1 MWDSSAAKVSRYAGS
16 STTHIILTYDD
27 DDECYTFARRAIL
40 CWVWWAASQPAS
52 PPHSLSL
59 GLLLIT
65 ARWTHSNRRRC
76 IDPFHRRRRRPALYR
91 VTFVVCRNCHHKSGS
106 KVQQYVNN
114 MHVGSSRMTLS
125 SRLHKSQLNCA
136 FYQHSTVKHS
146 TDGLVRPISCPCDYR
161 APHLSRTM
169 PSMWSNQFVF
179 DS

>member
-1 MWDSSAAKVSRYAGS
+1 MGQLSSQSKQICRQQYHPYYSYIRWMLYIRPKSNLVLSLVS
-16 STTHIILTYDD
+16 
-27 DDECYTFARRAIL
+27 C
-40 CWVWWAASQPAS
+40 QPAS

-114 MHVGSSRMTLS
+114 MHDGSSRMTLS
-125 SRLHKSQLNCA
+125 RRLHKSQLNCA

-146 TDGLVRPISCPCDYR
+146 TDGLVRPISCPCFYR